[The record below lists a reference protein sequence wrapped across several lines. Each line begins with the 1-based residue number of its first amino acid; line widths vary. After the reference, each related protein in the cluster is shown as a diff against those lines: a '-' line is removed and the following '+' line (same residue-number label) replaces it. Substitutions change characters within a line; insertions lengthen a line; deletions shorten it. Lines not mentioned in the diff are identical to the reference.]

1 MSLIVKI
8 CGLKDERNLDA
19 ALGAGADL
27 VGLVFHLASPR
38 NIGVAVAA
46 GLRQRATGK
55 AGVVALTVDASDRDL
70 DEIVERVRPEW
81 LQLHGRETP
90 ERVTELKTRYGLRI
104 IKSVA
109 IRGRGDLDAADD
121 YDGVADMILFDAK
134 PPVGAILPGGNGVPF
149 NWKLLR
155 GTTPPRPFMASG
167 GLNAGNVAEA
177 IATMNPD
184 AVDVSSGVE
193 TEPGR
198 KDPNLI
204 QAFVAAA
211 RVAARPAHSTAAE

>member
-1 MSLIVKI
+1 MSLLIKI

-46 GLRQRATGK
+46 GLRRRATGK
-55 AGVVALTVDASDRDL
+55 AGIVALTVNASDRDL
-70 DEIVERVRPEW
+70 DEIVARVQPEW
-81 LQLHGRETP
+81 LQLHGSETP
-90 ERVTELKTRYGLRI
+90 ERVAELKARHGIRT
-104 IKSVA
+104 IKSVP
-109 IRGRGDLDAADD
+109 IRGRGDLDAAND
-121 YDGVADMILFDAK
+121 YDGIADMILFDAK
-134 PPVGAILPGGNGVPF
+134 PPVGAILPGGNGIPF

-155 GTTPPRPFMASG
+155 GETSPRPFMVSG

-177 IATMNPD
+177 IATMQPD

-193 TEPGR
+193 TEPGK

-211 RVAARPAHSTAAE
+211 RTAARPGHTAAAE